1 LEQIGKV
8 GVRGIELEGKAAI
21 NDRVNLTLAYSCWD
35 AEIREDGTGGN
46 IGNRPSRVPRHLAS
60 AWLDYTVPGDGKRG
74 DLTLGG
80 GVRYIGQT
88 YGDEA
93 NTVSVAAYTLV
104 DAAVSYKVT
113 PDVMF
118 AVNATNLFDRKY
130 VASSY
135 LGTEYY
141 GDRRKVVGTLKYS
154 W

>member
-1 LEQIGKV
+1 MEQIGKV

-21 NDRVNLTLAYSCWD
+21 NDRVNLTLAYSYWD

-60 AWLDYTVPGDGKRG
+60 ALARLHGPGRRKARRPDAR
-74 DLTLGG
+74 
-80 GVRYIGQT
+80 RRHIGQT

-113 PDVMF
+113 PDVTF

-135 LGTEYY
+135 FGTEYY

>member
-1 LEQIGKV
+1 MEQIGKV

-21 NDRVNLTLAYSCWD
+21 NDRVNLTLAYCYWD
-35 AEIREDGTGGN
+35 AEIREDGTDGN

-60 AWLDYTVPGDGKRG
+60 ALARLHGPGRRKARRPDAR
-74 DLTLGG
+74 
-80 GVRYIGQT
+80 RRHIGQT

-113 PDVMF
+113 PDVTF

-135 LGTEYY
+135 FGTEYY

>member
-21 NDRVNLTLAYSCWD
+21 NDRVNLTLAYSYWD
-35 AEIREDGTGGN
+35 AEIREDGTDGN

-60 AWLDYTVPGDGKRG
+60 ALARLHGPGRRKARRPDAR
-74 DLTLGG
+74 
-80 GVRYIGQT
+80 RRHIGQT

-113 PDVMF
+113 PDVTF

-135 LGTEYY
+135 FGTEYY

>member
-1 LEQIGKV
+1 MEQIGKV

-21 NDRVNLTLAYSCWD
+21 NDRVSRTLAYSYWD
-35 AEIREDGTGGN
+35 AEIREDGTDGN

-60 AWLDYTVPGDGKRG
+60 ALARLHGPGRRKARRPDAR
-74 DLTLGG
+74 
-80 GVRYIGQT
+80 RRHIGQT

-113 PDVMF
+113 PDVTF

-135 LGTEYY
+135 FGTEYY

>member
-1 LEQIGKV
+1 MEQIGKV

-21 NDRVNLTLAYSCWD
+21 NDRVNLTLAYSYWD

-46 IGNRPSRVPRHLAS
+46 IGNRPSRGPRHLAS

-113 PDVMF
+113 L

-135 LGTEYY
+135 FGKEYY

>member
-1 LEQIGKV
+1 MPKSARTEPTAISATGPRAC
-8 GVRGIELEGKAAI
+8 RGI
-21 NDRVNLTLAYSCWD
+21 WH
-35 AEIREDGTGGN
+35 
-46 IGNRPSRVPRHLAS
+46 RP
-60 AWLDYTVPGDGKRG
+60 WLDYTVPGDGKRG

-104 DAAVSYKVT
+104 DAAVSYKVM
-113 PDVMF
+113 PDVTF

-135 LGTEYY
+135 FGTEYY

>member
-1 LEQIGKV
+1 MEQIGKV

-21 NDRVNLTLAYSCWD
+21 NDRVNLTLAYSYWD
-35 AEIREDGTGGN
+35 AEIREDGTDGN

-60 AWLDYTVPGDGKRG
+60 ALARLHGPGRRKARRPDAR
-74 DLTLGG
+74 
-80 GVRYIGQT
+80 RRHIGQT

-113 PDVMF
+113 PDVTF

-135 LGTEYY
+135 FGTEYY